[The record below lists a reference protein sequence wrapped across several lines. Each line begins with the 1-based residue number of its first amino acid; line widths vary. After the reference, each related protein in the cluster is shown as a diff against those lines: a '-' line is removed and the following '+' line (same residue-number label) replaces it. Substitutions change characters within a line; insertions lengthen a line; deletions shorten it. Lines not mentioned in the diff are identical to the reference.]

1 MVDMNRNIDNQYNTL
16 GNNKNEQQGVAK
28 SKIDKKLKMKKNMEH
43 ENNNEDINSNNQVVF
58 FGDDIKDNLNNDGN
72 NYNQNAENC

>member
-1 MVDMNRNIDNQYNTL
+1 MNRNIDNQYNTL

-72 NYNQNAENC
+72 NYNQNVENY